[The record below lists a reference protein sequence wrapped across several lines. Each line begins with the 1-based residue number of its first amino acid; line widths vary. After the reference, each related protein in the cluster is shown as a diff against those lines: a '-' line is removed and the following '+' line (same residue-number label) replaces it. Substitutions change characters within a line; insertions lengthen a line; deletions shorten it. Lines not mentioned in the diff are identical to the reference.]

1 MIKYGKRYYLY
12 MGWAAELCE
21 CDKIENYKKEIEE
34 NSYICTVSI
43 TKLTICLYANFFPNE
58 GVFVVAMLS
67 AFVIVS
73 Y

>member
-1 MIKYGKRYYLY
+1 
-12 MGWAAELCE
+12 MGLAAELCE

-34 NSYICTVSI
+34 NTYICKHHKI
-43 TKLTICLYANFFPNE
+43 DHLFIRKIFPNE
-58 GVFVVAMLS
+58 SVFVVAMLS

>member
-34 NSYICTVSI
+34 NTYICKHHKI
-43 TKLTICLYANFFPNE
+43 DHLFICKIFPNE
-58 GVFVVAMLS
+58 SVFVVAMLS

>member
-1 MIKYGKRYYLY
+1 
-12 MGWAAELCE
+12 MGSADELCE

-34 NSYICTVSI
+34 NTYICKHHKI
-43 TKLTICLYANFFPNE
+43 DHLFICKIFPNE
-58 GVFVVAMLS
+58 SVFVVAMLS

>member
-1 MIKYGKRYYLY
+1 

-43 TKLTICLYANFFPNE
+43 TKLTICLYEIFF
-58 GVFVVAMLS
+58 S
-67 AFVIVS
+67 K
-73 Y
+73 